1 MKLGLVGYSGK
12 NNFFCLYFYS
22 AYPMSS
28 IVFTPII
35 AVYITKIGRK
45 RSLLIGCVLSVIN
58 KNDLNYDIVV
68 WLRFILGRS
77 IYKLKVI

>member
-1 MKLGLVGYSGK
+1 
-12 NNFFCLYFYS
+12 
-22 AYPMSS
+22 MSS